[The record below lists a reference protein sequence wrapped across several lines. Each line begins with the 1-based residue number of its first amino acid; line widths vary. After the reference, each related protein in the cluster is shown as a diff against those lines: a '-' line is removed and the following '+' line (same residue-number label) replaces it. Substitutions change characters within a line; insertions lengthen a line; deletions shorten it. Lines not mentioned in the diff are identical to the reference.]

1 MLCTITDELMKIVS
15 HNFFFFY
22 KIVGDLGLGY
32 TVRSRYNKSTGPSN
46 LSPFLELDISLRDH
60 FIDRRDAKSDVACQT
75 QISNSHKK
83 REKSGIACRTI
94 ISMEG
99 SKKVANE

>member
-1 MLCTITDELMKIVS
+1 MT
-15 HNFFFFY
+15 
-22 KIVGDLGLGY
+22 IVGLRPWLKSQLGLA
-32 TVRSRYNKSTGPSN
+32 TTN
-46 LSPFLELDISLRDH
+46 LLVKVTSLPFLELDISLRDH

-83 REKSGIACRTI
+83 REKSGIACLRTI